1 MYKHLSQDTK
11 LWDIN
16 WSTLQGFKSETYKAW
31 LEHRSLFRAAS
42 LTSEMKWSKK
52 RGKFKHYSN
61 WWTDSTAVLLSQTMI
76 NNPDK
81 LPYLVLPHDSS
92 DVCKNEW
99 KSGNFTFS
107 SALTLQKEQS
117 FLIQLFKFL
126 TYKCWHTLQMI
137 ERSFIWMKNEK
148 KSQTVKFWD
157 AGFGVFSLLKMFFSL
172 GSLSDLVRSLSQ

>member
-16 WSTLQGFKSETYKAW
+16 WSTLQVFKSETYKAW

-42 LTSEMKWSKK
+42 LTLEMKWSKK

-117 FLIQLFKFL
+117 FLKQLFKFL

-148 KSQTVKFWD
+148 KEPNRKILGRWFW
-157 AGFGVFSLLKMFFSL
+157 SFFSFKNVFL
-172 GSLSDLVRSLSQ
+172 PWLTFRFS

>member
-16 WSTLQGFKSETYKAW
+16 WSTLQGFKSETDKAW

-42 LTSEMKWSKK
+42 LTLEMKWSKK
-52 RGKFKHYSN
+52 RGKCKHYSN

-99 KSGNFTFS
+99 KSGNFTFW

-148 KSQTVKFWD
+148 KKPNRKILGCWFW
-157 AGFGVFSLLKMFFSL
+157 SFFSL
-172 GSLSDLVRSLSQ
+172 KNVFLPWLTFRFS